1 MEHTNQGIP
10 LGGNPSPFSSWGD
23 VGAPH
28 MATLSLPGLTIGL
41 PVWLFSTNV
50 VQNTTI
56 PEQSSQQLD
65 QTKVAHQP
73 STSSSSPPSSS
84 LDGTGKTKNQVRKE
98 KKEKK
103 KKEKKK
109 KEPKATGGK
118 QVASDKNPHTAL
130 TRPKSPCVICKGDHF
145 HRDCPCIPRILGDWS
160 PRLHNPVASTSDSHV
175 ECIPST
181 SESEVLGQKGR
192 ARSPCRLCEGNHAIH
207 RCPFLDEAKIVLDD
221 RPVSPLQLPPG
232 YKKLLPSPSLVE
244 NPAGP
249 LKWSAEA
256 QVI

>member
-1 MEHTNQGIP
+1 MESTNQGIP

-65 QTKVAHQP
+65 ESRVTHQP
-73 STSSSSPPSSS
+73 STSSNSSSPPSSS
-84 LDGTGKTKNQVRKE
+84 LDEAGKAKNQVPKE

-109 KEPKATGGK
+109 KEPKANGGK
-118 QVASDKNPHTAL
+118 QVSSNENPHTAP

-145 HRDCPCIPRILGDWS
+145 HRDCPCIPRILRDWS
-160 PRLHNPVASTSDSHV
+160 PRLHNPVSSTSDNHV
-175 ECIPST
+175 ESYT
-181 SESEVLGQKGR
+181 V
-192 ARSPCRLCEGNHAIH
+192 N
-207 RCPFLDEAKIVLDD
+207 
-221 RPVSPLQLPPG
+221 
-232 YKKLLPSPSLVE
+232 
-244 NPAGP
+244 
-249 LKWSAEA
+249 
-256 QVI
+256 